1 MRNLKLPSLLL
12 AALLGASAL
21 HAQDEPEPAGR
32 YRKYEPTARSFS
44 CEIPS
49 RGWHAFEEDSVQGY
63 AVHILGPD
71 SPTGTYRA
79 GIDIH
84 WVERGQS
91 GYMDYKK
98 AIDVQRRS
106 DAAAE
111 RKATPVRLM
120 RVAGM
125 NARVFEV
132 TETRLLP
139 PDRLPAAPEVLHHYV
154 AILPSGDSYFLIRLS
169 STRDSYL
176 DHRDEFVRFLKH
188 FRVLGYK

>member
-98 AIDVQRRS
+98 ASTSSGVPTRRRAQS
-106 DAAAE
+106 
-111 RKATPVRLM
+111 TPVRLM
-120 RVAGM
+120 RRRM